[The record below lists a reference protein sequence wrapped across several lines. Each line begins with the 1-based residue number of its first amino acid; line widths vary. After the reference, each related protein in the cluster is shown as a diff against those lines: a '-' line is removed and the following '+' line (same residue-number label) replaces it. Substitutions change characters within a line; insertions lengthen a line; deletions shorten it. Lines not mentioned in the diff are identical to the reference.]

1 MGRQTQA
8 DDARKM
14 CDAELFEV
22 ECSTTLGAKQ
32 IAREQYDNDR
42 VRCGVIEDH
51 GSSYIV
57 IVYDE
62 TQLY

>member
-1 MGRQTQA
+1 MTRQSQT

-22 ECSTTLGAKQ
+22 ECSTTVGAKQ
-32 IAREQYDNDR
+32 IAREQFDNDR
-42 VRCGVIEDH
+42 VRCEVIEEH
-51 GSSYIV
+51 RSSCIV

>member
-1 MGRQTQA
+1 MSRQT
-8 DDARKM
+8 DARKM

-22 ECSTTLGAKQ
+22 ECATTLGAKQ
-32 IAREQYDNDR
+32 IVREQYDNNR
-42 VRCGVIEDH
+42 VRCEVIEDH

>member
-1 MGRQTQA
+1 
-8 DDARKM
+8 M

-22 ECSTTLGAKQ
+22 ECATALGAKQ
-32 IAREQYDNDR
+32 IAREQCDNDR
-42 VRCGVIEDH
+42 VRCEVIEEHRD
-51 GSSYIV
+51 SCIV